1 MVAAELGWRGGEDG
15 RARGRA
21 WASRRA
27 TASGGKRARAREGE
41 DEFGVWVVF
50 LICPWTGCG
59 YGGFG
64 AWTRRLDG
72 ELWVDETAWWG
83 WV

>member
-15 RARGRA
+15 RAA
-21 WASRRA
+21 WTCMGVAAGDSEWREAR
-27 TASGGKRARAREGE
+27 RAREGE